1 MGFNISNT
9 GAGNTVT
16 LTAPSGTL
24 SVDTTSQIMAVNPNG
39 ILTRP
44 QTPYFRGQMT
54 VGSPNPWNATG
65 HLPIVA
71 DQNIGNCWNNGTYQ
85 FTCPLQG
92 YYLCAGGAIA
102 QNQAGYL
109 YLTKNG
115 STIHFTHWNHMGA
128 WHFVLLSGIAWCMP
142 NDTLWWNIG
151 GQTPATTGL
160 YSAAGHQ
167 MWSIALLA

>member
-1 MGFNISNT
+1 MGFNV
-9 GAGNTVT
+9 GGVAT
-16 LTAPSGTL
+16 LSSPSGTTL
-24 SVDTTSQIMAVNPNG
+24 SVDAASNWMKIDPNG

-54 VGSPNPWNATG
+54 VGSPNPWSATG
-65 HLPIVA
+65 PLPIIA
-71 DQNIGNCWNNGTYQ
+71 DDNVGNCWNNSTYQ
-85 FTCPLQG
+85 FTCPVTG

-109 YLTKNG
+109 YLTVNG
-115 STIHFTHWNHMGA
+115 ATRHFTHWNHMGA
-128 WHFVLLSGIAWCMP
+128 WHFAFISGIVYA
-142 NDTLWWNIG
+142 NQYDTIYFNIG
-151 GQTPATTGL
+151 GQTPAATGL